1 MLVQMGPGNMHS
13 LSMLVKKMHDSSRT
27 ELHTRTPGNTTYG
40 RAAAL
45 PSKENALW
53 RSDAGKFPGS
63 EGGSHGGKC
72 ML

>member
-1 MLVQMGPGNMHS
+1 MHG
-13 LSMLVKKMHDSSRT
+13 LSMLVKKMHNPSRT
-27 ELHTRTPGNTTYG
+27 ELHTRTAGNTTYG

-45 PSKENALW
+45 PSKDHALW
-53 RSDAGKFPGS
+53 RSDAGKVSGS